1 MNLIGDYESDS
12 SSSQG
17 TDNAGGPD
25 LDNTCNPDNC
35 NAEINV
41 RSVRKVYLITYSQAD
56 VVRFLTRH
64 SFVGA
69 VLYLFHNTPAKIM
82 HWSCCMEKHPDSGG
96 SHFHL
101 ALKLF
106 RNHQWLPSKRFLFE
120 RCGISFTFSH
130 SQNYFSAWKY
140 VTKQDKEFVQSL
152 GHADLSNGPHQTTR
166 ASFANKTHST

>member
-1 MNLIGDYESDS
+1 MKFYENVTCEEVVFLRTHQVMFLACTVLLGYYDMNVIRDYESDS

-25 LDNTCNPDNC
+25 LDNTCNPGNC

-96 SHFHL
+96 SHFQM

-120 RCGISFTFSH
+120 RCGISLTFSH
-130 SQNYFSAWKY
+130 SQKLF
-140 VTKQDKEFVQSL
+140 
-152 GHADLSNGPHQTTR
+152 
-166 ASFANKTHST
+166 